1 MERKEVRKIA
11 KKILSKAL
19 SNMPYYLED
28 EDYKDLTRED
38 VIQIENELWKMELQI
53 IKRYKL

>member
-1 MERKEVRKIA
+1 MEQKEARKIA

-28 EDYKDLTRED
+28 EDYKDLPSED
-38 VIQIENELWKMELQI
+38 VVQIENILWKMELQI